1 MDSPLFI
8 GSAAALVT
16 PFSRGQIDF
25 DALARLI
32 DFQLTHHSDALT
44 VCATTGEA
52 PTLTQNE
59 KDSILSFTLERVN
72 GRVPVIM
79 GTGANN
85 TACAVAQT
93 KRAQVLGAQGALVV
107 TPYYNK
113 TTQRGL
119 IAHYTAVADSTPLP
133 LILYNVPSRTG
144 LNMLPETAAQLAEH
158 PNIIGIKEAC
168 TDISQISELAR
179 LTCGRLALYSGND
192 DMVLPVLALG
202 GIGVISAC
210 ANVIPAKMHALT
222 AAWHAGQINQARK
235 IQLDL
240 LPLCRALFSEVNP
253 IPVKAAL
260 RMMGLCSDEV
270 RLPLV
275 PMSEEKSRPLGDV
288 LQSLGLPTAPE
299 E

>member
-1 MDSPLFI
+1 MNSPLFI

-16 PFSRGQIDF
+16 PFSSHTIDF
-25 DALARLI
+25 ESLARLI
-32 DFQLTHHSDALT
+32 DFQLSHQSDALA

-52 PTLTQNE
+52 STLTQYE

-79 GTGANN
+79 GTGSNN
-85 TACAVAQT
+85 TSCAITQT
-93 KRAQVLGAQGALVV
+93 KRARDLGAQGALVV

-119 IAHYTAVADSTPLP
+119 IAHYSAVADGADLP

-144 LNMLPETAAQLAEH
+144 LNMLPETAARLAEH
-158 PNIIGIKEAC
+158 PHITGIKEAC
-168 TDISQISELAR
+168 SDITQIAELAR
-179 LTCGRLALYSGND
+179 LTRGRLALYSGND

-202 GIGVISAC
+202 GVGVISAC
-210 ANVIPAKMHALT
+210 ANVIPSKMHALT
-222 AAWHAGQINQARK
+222 EAWHSGQIDRART
-235 IQLDL
+235 IQLDM
-240 LPLCRALFSEVNP
+240 LPLCRLLFSEVNP
-253 IPVKAAL
+253 IPIKAAL
-260 RMMGLCSDEV
+260 GMMGLCSDEV

-275 PMSEEKSRPLGDV
+275 PMSKEKSRPLSDL
-288 LQSLGLPTAPE
+288 LQSLGLLSAPE